1 MSASERKPCAEELR
15 LTCQRTIGRRTWSGD
30 TGIESTSAFV
40 NSTLCAH
47 SVSATDWD
55 TSTTNTMSTLPHDA
69 VGLAD
74 GVAVDGRKLGTAVG
88 RVDGALLG
96 ADVGPADGSEL
107 GVAVGVAVGS
117 YVGASVGEAVGISV
131 GTADGSELGAAVGA
145 AVGCGVGE
153 SVGEAV
159 GA

>member
-1 MSASERKPCAEELR
+1 M
-15 LTCQRTIGRRTWSGD
+15 
-30 TGIESTSAFV
+30 

-55 TSTTNTMSTLPHDA
+55 ASTTKTMSTLPHDA

-74 GVAVDGRKLGTAVG
+74 GEAVDGRKLGTAVG

-96 ADVGPADGSEL
+96 ADVDPADGSEL

-117 YVGASVGEAVGISV
+117 
-131 GTADGSELGAAVGA
+131 
-145 AVGCGVGE
+145 
-153 SVGEAV
+153 
-159 GA
+159 